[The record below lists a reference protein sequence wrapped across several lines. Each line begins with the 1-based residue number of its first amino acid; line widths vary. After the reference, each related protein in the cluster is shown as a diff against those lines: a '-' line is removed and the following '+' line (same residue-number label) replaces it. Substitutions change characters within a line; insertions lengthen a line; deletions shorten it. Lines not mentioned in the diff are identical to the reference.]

1 MEKKELEV
9 IKEGKTGHG
18 ILIENDGYL
27 QLNNAKTIKEGIDD
41 GEWHVPHPFIVSA
54 LFQKFGIKNA
64 NGRIYPEHVLKRE
77 VEKYQKLINERMA
90 LGECYKPDAMI
101 LTEKGWKT
109 LDEVKEGENVLT
121 LNVETKQ
128 IEIHPIYEKIE
139 YDYDGNLI
147 SIKNRNIDDIVTPD
161 HQFII
166 FNDHNDKYKG
176 RITAKDILNGEFL
189 SHCYIPKQGEWIG
202 SDDDVFIVP
211 NLNEER
217 IGKMHK
223 YNQEKYSSDLVLS
236 MKTFAK
242 FMGIYLSEGCCDK
255 GDDGT
260 RVMIYQKKKDVA
272 DKIEEMLNEL
282 GLPFTKE
289 ERKNEVG
296 ESTYAFVICDM
307 RLCAYLKQF
316 GLCYDK
322 YIPYELKKQNKE
334 TLKLFYDWF
343 VLGDGRVRGDK
354 KSKYNL
360 TDDVFSTSKQ
370 LALDLNEI
378 QLKIGYSGNYHVEKR
393 DYDRMFG
400 DRLIEAKNSKPL
412 HFTLRSLTKGIRLD
426 KRFIKAEEIPYK
438 GKVICVKVEN
448 HNFYVMCNNKCHWT
462 SNYCN
467 HPAESTIDLSRIS
480 HNIIEL
486 HWEGHTLLGQM
497 EINTS
502 EGFRKQGIVSTQGDM
517 VANLLLNG
525 YKIGVSS
532 RGVGSV
538 ESKMGQMIVGDDFEL
553 ICWDVVS
560 SPSSPGAYIGSLE
573 DLQQYVESDNS
584 NKTKPSIN
592 EKISRI
598 KQVLLS

>member
-77 VEKYQKLINERMA
+77 VEKYQKLIDERMA
-90 LGECYKPDAMI
+90 LGE
-101 LTEKGWKT
+101 
-109 LDEVKEGENVLT
+109 
-121 LNVETKQ
+121 
-128 IEIHPIYEKIE
+128 
-139 YDYDGNLI
+139 
-147 SIKNRNIDDIVTPD
+147 
-161 HQFII
+161 
-166 FNDHNDKYKG
+166 
-176 RITAKDILNGEFL
+176 
-189 SHCYIPKQGEWIG
+189 
-202 SDDDVFIVP
+202 
-211 NLNEER
+211 
-217 IGKMHK
+217 
-223 YNQEKYSSDLVLS
+223 
-236 MKTFAK
+236 
-242 FMGIYLSEGCCDK
+242 
-255 GDDGT
+255 
-260 RVMIYQKKKDVA
+260 
-272 DKIEEMLNEL
+272 
-282 GLPFTKE
+282 
-289 ERKNEVG
+289 
-296 ESTYAFVICDM
+296 
-307 RLCAYLKQF
+307 
-316 GLCYDK
+316 
-322 YIPYELKKQNKE
+322 
-334 TLKLFYDWF
+334 
-343 VLGDGRVRGDK
+343 
-354 KSKYNL
+354 
-360 TDDVFSTSKQ
+360 
-370 LALDLNEI
+370 
-378 QLKIGYSGNYHVEKR
+378 
-393 DYDRMFG
+393 
-400 DRLIEAKNSKPL
+400 
-412 HFTLRSLTKGIRLD
+412 
-426 KRFIKAEEIPYK
+426 
-438 GKVICVKVEN
+438 
-448 HNFYVMCNNKCHWT
+448 
-462 SNYCN
+462 CN

>member
-1 MEKKELEV
+1 MSLDSSNKKQ
-9 IKEGKTGHG
+9 IKEG
-18 ILIENDGYL
+18 LEN
-27 QLNNAKTIKEGIDD
+27 
-41 GEWHVPHPFIVSA
+41 GEWYVPHPFVVTA

-77 VEKYQKLINERMA
+77 VEKYQKMIQERMA

-101 LTEKGWKT
+101 LTETGWKT
-109 LDEVKEGENVLT
+109 LEDVKEGENVLT

-128 IEIHPIYEKIE
+128 IEVHPIYEKIE
-139 YDYDGNLI
+139 YDFDGDMI
-147 SIKNRNIDDIVTPD
+147 RIHSRNIDDVVTPD
-161 HQFII
+161 HQYILFDNHNDSYKTRCTAEDI
-166 FNDHNDKYKG
+166 FNKNF
-176 RITAKDILNGEFL
+176 N
-189 SHCYIPKQGEWIG
+189 SHHYIPRTGEWVGANDEYFTIK
-202 SDDDVFIVP
+202 

-217 IGKMHK
+217 ISKMHK
-223 YNQEKYSSDLVLS
+223 YNQEKYSSDLVLP
-236 MKTFAK
+236 MKAFAK
-242 FMGIYLSEGCCDK
+242 FMGIYLSEGFCDK
-255 GDDGT
+255 KEDGT
-260 RVMIYQKKKDVA
+260 RVMISQRKKETTE
-272 DKIEEMLNEL
+272 KIEEMLKEL

-289 ERKNEVG
+289 SRICDDGK
-296 ESTYAFVICDM
+296 ESYTFIICDM
-307 RLCAYLKQF
+307 RLCSYLQQF

-322 YIPYELKKQNKE
+322 FVPYELKKQNKE

-354 KSKYNL
+354 RSRFTL

-370 LALDLNEI
+370 LVLDLNEI
-378 QLKIGYSGNYHVEKR
+378 QLKIGYCGNYHEEAR
-393 DYDRMFG
+393 DSDRYFG
-400 DRLIEAKNSKPL
+400 DRLIEGKNCHKM
-412 HFTLRSLTKGIRLD
+412 HFSLRSTVKGVTLD
-426 KRFIKAEEIPYK
+426 KRFIKSEKVPYK
-438 GKVICVKVEN
+438 GKVICIKVEN
-448 HNFYVMCNNKCHWT
+448 HNFYVMCNWKTHWT

-486 HWEGHTLLGQM
+486 HWEGHTLLGKM

-538 ESKMGQMIVGDDFEL
+538 EQKLGQMVVGDDFEL

-560 SPSSPGAYIGSLE
+560 SPSSPGAYISANDGG
-573 DLQQYVESDNS
+573 DLQQYVETSQQNVDKS
-584 NKTKPSIN
+584 SLN
-592 EKISRI
+592 EKISKI
-598 KQVLLS
+598 KQVLNS